1 LSIGVTRLGVVT
13 GLASEADCL
22 EPQNVAEE
30 VRVLCA
36 GADPARAGDAA
47 RKLIA
52 QGCTGLMSFGFAG
65 GLDPALDAG
74 ALVVADSVILPDG
87 SRLETDPGWRHRLL
101 EGLGPAIG
109 PVTGALVGSEGAVL
123 DERQKKTLRA
133 ASGAAAVDMESHAV
147 ARVAVESAIPFLAVR
162 AVSDSFR
169 HGIPA
174 WVPGTIQPDGHPGW
188 SAVISGVLAHPRDVP
203 ALVRLRT
210 SSGRAL
216 ATLRRVALRAGPLFF
231 LDG

>member
-1 LSIGVTRLGVVT
+1 MTRLGIVT

-22 EPQNVAEE
+22 QFRSAAKD

-36 GADPARAGDAA
+36 AADSGRAEDAA

-52 QGCTGLMSFGFAG
+52 QGCAGLMSFGIAG

-74 ALVVADSVILPDG
+74 ALVVADSVILSDG
-87 SRLETDPGWRHRLL
+87 SRLETDPGWRRRIL
-101 EGLGPAIG
+101 EALGPAVG
-109 PVTGALVGSEGAVL
+109 PVTGSLAGSDGAVL
-123 DERQKKTLRA
+123 DERRKKTLRA
-133 ASGAAAVDMESHAV
+133 ESGAVVVDMESHAV

-162 AVSDSFR
+162 AVSDTFR

-174 WVPGTIQPDGHPGW
+174 WVPGTIQPDGRPGW
-188 SAVISGVLAHPRDVP
+188 SAVVSGVLTHPGDVP

-210 SSGRAL
+210 TSRRAL
-216 ATLRRVALRAGPLFF
+216 ATLRRVALLAGPLFF

>member
-1 LSIGVTRLGVVT
+1 MTRLGIVT

-22 EPQNVAEE
+22 EFQSESAAKG

-36 GADPARAGDAA
+36 GADPGRAEDAA

-52 QGCTGLMSFGFAG
+52 EGCAGLMSFGMAG

-74 ALVVADSVILPDG
+74 ALVVADCVVMPDG
-87 SRLETDPGWRHRLL
+87 SRPETDLGWRHRLL
-101 EGLGPAIG
+101 EELGPVLG
-109 PVTGALVGSEGAVL
+109 PVTGGLVGSDGAVL
-123 DERQKKTLRA
+123 DERRKKTLRA

-147 ARVAVESAIPFLAVR
+147 ARVAVESAVPFLVVR
-162 AVSDSFR
+162 AVSDTIR

-188 SAVISGVLAHPRDVP
+188 SAVVCGVLAHPTNVP
-203 ALVRLRT
+203 TLVRLRT
-210 SSGRAL
+210 TSRKAL

-231 LDG
+231 LGG

>member
-1 LSIGVTRLGVVT
+1 MIRLGIVT
-13 GLASEADCL
+13 GLASEAGCL
-22 EPQNVAEE
+22 QSQFAAKGVS
-30 VRVLCA
+30 VLCA
-36 GADPARAGDAA
+36 GADCGRADAAA
-47 RKLIA
+47 RKLVA
-52 QGCTGLMSFGFAG
+52 EGCAGLISFGIAG

-74 ALVVADSVILPDG
+74 ALVVADSVVLPDG
-87 SRLETDPGWRHRLL
+87 SRLETDFNWRHRLL
-101 EGLGPAIG
+101 EALGPAMG
-109 PVTGALVGSEGAVL
+109 PVDGALVGSDGAVL

-162 AVSDSFR
+162 AVSDTFR

-174 WVPGTIQPDGHPGW
+174 WVPGTIQPDGRPGW
-188 SAVISGVLAHPRDVP
+188 SAVVSGVLTHPGDVP

-210 SSGRAL
+210 TSRRAL
-216 ATLRRVALRAGPLFF
+216 ATLRRVALLAGPLFF

>member
-1 LSIGVTRLGVVT
+1 MTRLGIVT

-22 EPQNVAEE
+22 GPRFAANG

-36 GADPARAGDAA
+36 GADPTRAGDAA

-52 QGCTGLMSFGFAG
+52 EGCTGLMSFGIAG

-74 ALVVADSVILPDG
+74 ALVVADSVILSDG
-87 SRLETDPGWRHRLL
+87 SRLETDPGWRCRLL
-101 EGLGPAIG
+101 ETLGPAIG
-109 PVTGALVGSEGAVL
+109 PVTGALVGSDGAVL
-123 DERQKKTLRA
+123 DQQQKKKLRE

-147 ARVAVESAIPFLAVR
+147 AGVAVESAIPFLAVR
-162 AVSDSFR
+162 AVSDSYR

-188 SAVISGVLAHPRDVP
+188 SAVISGVLIHPRDVP
-203 ALVRLRT
+203 ALVRLRKT
-210 SSGRAL
+210 SGKAL
-216 ATLRRVALRAGPLFF
+216 ATLRRVALLAGPLFF